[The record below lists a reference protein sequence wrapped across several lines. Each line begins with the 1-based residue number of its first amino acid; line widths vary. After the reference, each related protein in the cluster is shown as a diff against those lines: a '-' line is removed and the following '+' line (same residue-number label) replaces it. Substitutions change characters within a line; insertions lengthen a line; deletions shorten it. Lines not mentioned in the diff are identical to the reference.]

1 METLNTLTFNFN
13 LRQPNAKRETPLYLV
28 VKVGGKQI
36 KMPIGIK
43 ILPFLWNK
51 KKQECII
58 TSTLSDT
65 ERAKTIHNNSVICGI
80 KTQCY
85 EIINYLC
92 NTNVEDIESY
102 IKQTIIINDMAR
114 PRRNNAKKNGGKFAE
129 QLQELINEFSKERQR
144 KYRKLITDLLD
155 YMTRKNIAMK
165 WQSITKEMIY
175 NFICYLVSDGKEY
188 QIKTFNE
195 KINDMFFVLNHADN
209 HDYLTNYNK
218 QKWSK
223 LIAKISDVR
232 DIDEKQSANIIL
244 TEEQIDK
251 LCNHDFKDGKKNEVR
266 DIYTLLCLTS
276 LGSTDFL
283 QIWHPD
289 FCTKE
294 DDNTISIKRNKTKTE
309 CQIPLHDPR
318 AKAIYNRYKNGFP
331 STQLKGVVKDGKLTM
346 RVQDNS
352 LLNKI
357 LKQIIREVGF
367 DENVEVT
374 RSYVTFKSGKLSV
387 VKRKEVKPLCE
398 EISLYDGRHT
408 FITLMYY
415 EGMPKELLKQITG
428 HTTDEMID
436 RYYLKYDSDKEKAQ
450 KRAEIAK
457 FYKSKG
463 SGTTTA
469 TPPTNDADTNALIA
483 QQAIENF
490 ELKLENEINDF
501 MNKVNGKLYH
511 LGFNIKR
518 PNNGLIHKTSTPS
531 EANALLL
538 RGFPSESERAKIMS
552 GARVIDVVNERLQPL
567 GVKYNEDYRLVK
579 I

>member
-28 VKVGGKQI
+28 VKVDGKQI
-36 KMPIGIK
+36 KMPTGIK
-43 ILPFLWNK
+43 VLPFLWNK
-51 KKQECII
+51 KKQECI
-58 TSTLSDT
+58 LSPIMSDG
-65 ERAKTIHNNSVICGI
+65 ERTKTMQNNSVICGI

-92 NTNVEDIESY
+92 NTSVENIESY

-114 PRRNNAKKNGGKFAE
+114 PRRNNTKKNGGKFAE
-129 QLQELINEFSKERQR
+129 QLQGLINEFSKERQR
-144 KYRKLITDLLD
+144 KYRKLISDLLD
-155 YMTRKNIAMK
+155 YMARKKITME
-165 WQSITKEMIY
+165 WQSITKEMMY
-175 NFICYLVSDGKEY
+175 NFICDLASKKEY

-209 HDYLTNYNK
+209 HDYLSNYNK

-223 LIAKISDVR
+223 LIAKIDDVR

-251 LCNHDFKDGKKNEVR
+251 LYNYDFKDGEKNEVR
-266 DIYTLLCLTS
+266 DIYTLLCLTA

-283 QIWHPD
+283 QIWNNE
-289 FCTKE
+289 FSTKE
-294 DDNTISIKRNKTKTE
+294 DDNTISIKRNKTNKL
-309 CQIPLHDPR
+309 CQIPLYDNR
-318 AKAIYNRYKNGFP
+318 AKEIYNRYKDGFP
-331 STQLKGVVKDGKLTM
+331 SLKIKGVVRDGKLQM

-357 LKQIIREVGF
+357 LKEIICEVGF
-367 DENVEVT
+367 NDMIEVT
-374 RSYVTFKSGKLSV
+374 RSYITFNGGKIEV
-387 VKRKEVKPLCE
+387 IKRKEQKPLYE

-408 FITLMYY
+408 FVTLMYY
-415 EGMPKELLKQITG
+415 KGMPKELLKEITG

-436 RYYLKYDSDKEKAQ
+436 RYYLKYDSEKEKAN
-450 KRAEIAK
+450 KRAKIAE
-457 FYKSKG
+457 FYNLKDSAAP
-463 SGTTTA
+463 TTTTSDDA
-469 TPPTNDADTNALIA
+469 TTNALIA
-483 QQAIENF
+483 QQAKENF
-490 ELKLENEINDF
+490 ELKVENDISDF
-501 MNKVNGKLYH
+501 MNKANGKLYH

-538 RGFPSESERAKIMS
+538 RGFPTESERAKIMS
-552 GARVIDVVNERLQPL
+552 GARVIDVVNERLKPL
-567 GVKYNEDYRLVK
+567 GIKYNEDYRLLE

>member
-1 METLNTLTFNFN
+1 METLNKLTFNLN
-13 LRQPNAKRETPLYLV
+13 LREPRAQKATPLYLV
-28 VKVGGKQI
+28 VKVDGKQI
-36 KMPIGIK
+36 KMPTGIK

-51 KKQECII
+51 RKQQIEVSPQLNEVEREK
-58 TSTLSDT
+58 TMRYNTLIFDL
-65 ERAKTIHNNSVICGI
+65 
-80 KTQCY
+80 KTQCNK
-85 EIINYLC
+85 IINYLC
-92 NTNVEDIESY
+92 IERVANIESY

-114 PRRNNAKKNGGKFAE
+114 PRKYNAKKNNGKFAE
-129 QLQELINEFSKERQR
+129 QLQALINEFSKERQR
-144 KYRKLITDLLD
+144 KYRKLINDLLD
-155 YMTRKNIAMK
+155 YMTRKKLTME
-165 WQSITKEMIY
+165 WQSITKEMMY
-175 NFICYLVSDGKEY
+175 NFICDLASKKEY

-223 LIAKISDVR
+223 LIAKIDDVR

-251 LCNHDFKDGKKNEVR
+251 LYNYDFKDGEKNEVR
-266 DIYTLLCLTS
+266 DIYTLLCLTA

-283 QIWHPD
+283 QIWNTD
-289 FCTKE
+289 FSTKE
-294 DDNTISIKRNKTKTE
+294 DDNTISIKRNKTNKL
-309 CQIPLHDPR
+309 CQIPLYDNR
-318 AKAIYNRYKNGFP
+318 AKEIYNRYKDGFP
-331 STQLKGVVKDGKLTM
+331 SLKIKGVVRDGKLQM

-352 LLNKI
+352 KLNKL
-357 LKQIIREVGF
+357 LKQVICEIGF
-367 DENVEVT
+367 KDMIEVT
-374 RSYVTFKSGKLSV
+374 RSYIKFRDGKLDV
-387 VKRKEVKPLCE
+387 IKRKEQKPLYE

-408 FITLMYY
+408 FVTLMYY
-415 EGMPKELLKQITG
+415 KGMPKELLKEITG

-436 RYYLKYDSDKEKAQ
+436 RYYLKYDSEKEKAN
-450 KRAEIAK
+450 KRAKIAE
-457 FYKSKG
+457 FYNLKDSATP
-463 SGTTTA
+463 TTT
-469 TPPTNDADTNALIA
+469 TTDNDTNNALIA
-483 QQAIENF
+483 QQARENF

-538 RGFPSESERAKIMS
+538 RGFPTESERAKIMS
-552 GARVIDVVNERLQPL
+552 GARVIDVVNERLKPL
-567 GVKYNEDYRLVK
+567 GVKYNGDFRLVK